1 MFCVLVL
8 VLTWQHKAGA
18 LRPADNHE
26 QDATPGATAKQRS
39 TLHTEDNL
47 LALTVH
53 ASAKLEHNV
62 SERRLSGLAEV
73 ARDIARLAPK
83 PKKSHWG
90 SFDEADSAEHEAVA
104 ARNVGGVDAVVLS
117 PSEHSKQSVPQ
128 QSASSLP
135 QDIKPSNVQHK
146 EALAKKSD
154 SEPVADQSIHKQ
166 APPDGTDKHPG
177 NHSSLKSA
185 ATGSAGSSALVPPA
199 SSSSVKSA
207 VLDSVQ
213 NHSSDNGSI
222 KPSVQDSAQKH
233 GEKEPAKNTTHKPL
247 TSDPSS
253 KLARLDSTQKAD
265 GANTKSTVLDTT
277 QNRSTRSSSVKLEAA
292 HSTEKQPTNAPKS
305 SNSTG
310 KNLASSS
317 GSSSGKEHA
326 AETDGKAQ
334 VDVSPA
340 TNPDRDDVF
349 AKATVRNDHKVEARD
364 ANDVTEDVNPKSN
377 NHHGQAVPKDEQID
391 NPRPLTSPFSPID
404 ILLGVKADHPP
415 YPTDGDPEVLSD
427 LDHAI
432 FDVQEVARIFSSL
445 YKRICRFSESLVV
458 RNWYIAGAVYALGM
472 FLMLGLYSLFFRY
485 RDMDADQDF
494 HFGLLD
500 CAGDVRICLY
510 GLACA
515 PIRWAD
521 TMQKGGLIPFFPAF
535 LIMWFLLTLR
545 IILFHFFSWGCLVW
559 LNVTIVGVF
568 FRQKVRRRCFLQES
582 TPQTY
587 IEDFFAW
594 CCLPECAVCQE
605 ARQVEAVLQIQ
616 QDNF

>member
-1 MFCVLVL
+1 MFCALVL
-8 VLTWQHKAGA
+8 GLTWQHKAGA
-18 LRPADNHE
+18 LRPADNHD
-26 QDATPGATAKQRS
+26 QYAKPGATGKQRT

-53 ASAKLEHNV
+53 ASAKLEHNG

-73 ARDIARLAPK
+73 ARNVARLAPK

-104 ARNVGGVDAVVLS
+104 ARSAGGVDAVVLS
-117 PSEHSKQSVPQ
+117 PSEHSKQMVSQ
-128 QSASSLP
+128 QSASSSP
-135 QDIKPSNVQHK
+135 Q
-146 EALAKKSD
+146 D
-154 SEPVADQSIHKQ
+154 SEPVADQSTHKK
-166 APPDGTDKHPG
+166 ASPDGTETHPG
-177 NHSSLKSA
+177 NRSSLTPA
-185 ATGSAGSSALVPPA
+185 APGSSAVVHPA
-199 SSSSVKSA
+199 SSSSVKST
-207 VLDSVQ
+207 VMDSAQ
-213 NHSSDNGSI
+213 NHSSEKGSI
-222 KPSVQDSAQKH
+222 KSAVQDSAQKH
-233 GEKEPAKNTTHKPL
+233 GEKDPARNTTHKPL
-247 TSDPSS
+247 TSDPSV
-253 KLARLDSTQKAD
+253 KLASLDSTQKAD
-265 GANTKSTVLDTT
+265 GSGSKQTVSDAT
-277 QNRSTRSSSVKLEAA
+277 QNRSARSSSVSLEAKQP
-292 HSTEKQPTNAPKS
+292 TEKQPTTASKS

-317 GSSSGKEHA
+317 GSSSGKDHA
-326 AETDGKAQ
+326 VETNGKAQ
-334 VDVSPA
+334 AEDSQA
-340 TNPDRDDVF
+340 MNPDRDDVF
-349 AKATVRNDHKVEARD
+349 AKATVRNDHHVEARD
-364 ANDVTEDVNPKSN
+364 ANDVTEGVTPKSN
-377 NHHGQAVPKDEQID
+377 THHGQAVPKDEQID

-432 FDVQEVARIFSSL
+432 FDVQEAARVFSSL
-445 YKRICRFSESLVV
+445 YQRVCRFSESLVV

-485 RDMDADQDF
+485 RDVDADQDF

-521 TMQKGGLIPFFPAF
+521 TMHKGGLVPFFPAF

-545 IILFHFFSWGCLVW
+545 IMLFHLFSWGCLVW